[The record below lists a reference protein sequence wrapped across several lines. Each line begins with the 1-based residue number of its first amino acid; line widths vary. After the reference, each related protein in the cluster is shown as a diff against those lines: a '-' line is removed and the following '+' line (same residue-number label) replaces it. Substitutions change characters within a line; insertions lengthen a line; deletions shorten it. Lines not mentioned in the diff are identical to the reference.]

1 MSGKRSKE
9 VLLHIDDA
17 QAWLLRA
24 KANYQRDN
32 TARGEMDLSLAQ
44 AETRY
49 AWELSR
55 GRVRAAEPQRR
66 SAARKW
72 WLPLAACLGLG
83 LMAALILPL
92 VPRRG
97 SDAAGEEQVLEAAL
111 PAAVPEAVIPEREAR
126 AEREGD
132 RAPAAGRTT
141 AVPALASV
149 GIEQN
154 AAPQE
159 TTPAATAPERARPP
173 ERVEPETIARTQ
185 DNPPKPPEKRPA
197 GTAPGLGVDLGE
209 LERMA
214 KEILFVGEK
223 SGQH

>member
-1 MSGKRSKE
+1 MSGKRSKD

-24 KANYQRDN
+24 KANYQSDN

-55 GRVRAAEPQRR
+55 GRVRAAEPPRR
-66 SAARKW
+66 AAARKW
-72 WLPLAACLGLG
+72 WLPVAACLGLG
-83 LMAALILPL
+83 LMAAVVLPL

-97 SDAAGEEQVLEAAL
+97 SDAAGEEQMLEAAV
-111 PAAVPEAVIPEREAR
+111 PAAAPEAVIPEREATV
-126 AEREGD
+126 EREGD
-132 RAPAAGRTT
+132 RAPAAGQTV
-141 AVPALASV
+141 AASALASA

-159 TTPAATAPERARPP
+159 TTPAAAAPEQAPP
-173 ERVEPETIARTQ
+173 PGRMEPETVARTR
-185 DNPPKPPEKRPA
+185 DNPPAPPEKRPA